1 MSRLFVRLVSLTVRV
16 CVCVI
21 SEQSESLLGRKQRVP
36 VPAGAGSDVPRG
48 GAASQTGGRPDVQS
62 ATIMLSSCPYF
73 KITQVFLHRA
83 CQRLEKLQS
92 APVSR
97 QSQTEERRML
107 GRL

>member
-1 MSRLFVRLVSLTVRV
+1 MY
-16 CVCVI
+16 VCVI
-21 SEQSESLLGRKQRVP
+21 SEQSESLLGRKQRVS
-36 VPAGAGSDVPRG
+36 VPAGTSSDVREG
-48 GAASQTGGRPDVQS
+48 EASQTGGHPDVQS

-92 APVSR
+92 TPVSR